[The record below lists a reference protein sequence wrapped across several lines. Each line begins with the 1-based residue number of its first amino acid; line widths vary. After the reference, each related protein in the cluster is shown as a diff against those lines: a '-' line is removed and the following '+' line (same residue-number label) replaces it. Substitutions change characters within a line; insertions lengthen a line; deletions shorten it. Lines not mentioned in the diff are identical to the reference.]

1 MISREY
7 VGRYATG
14 RVFVAAVVVVAVSAV
29 ALGVVLTTATFDT
42 AVASDDV
49 TLGCVAGA
57 DEGAAY
63 VTDSGLTV
71 YENSGGVT
79 YGTFLGDRTVE
90 FQGGDIT
97 LSANSNG
104 TAEARLDGATGFPC
118 LANLS
123 ATGTDVGVD
132 PDNASSIT
140 VGQGGEFDALAFRD
154 VVYDPDD
161 TATDLA
167 YDATSFGSLA
177 LHRTGLEDGTEVEAV
192 DASSATTLE
201 TATVKNDAA
210 EFESLPE
217 GESKVNFGVARDDGV
232 AGDGRAGDCVERRD
246 ISRGQADS
254 ECPRDRGLG
263 RGETRDRNDQRRN
276 RGR

>member
-1 MISREY
+1 MIPRETARRY
-7 VGRYATG
+7 VSG
-14 RVFVAAVVVVAVSAV
+14 RVVAVVVVAVSAV
-29 ALGVVLTTATFDT
+29 ALGVVFTTTATFDT

-49 TLGCVAGA
+49 TLGCVADT

-71 YENSGGVT
+71 YENAGGVT
-79 YGTFLGDRTVE
+79 YGTFLGNRTVE

-104 TAEARLDGATGFPC
+104 TAETRLDVATGVPC

-132 PDNASSIT
+132 PNNTSSIT
-140 VGQGGEFDALAFRD
+140 VGQGGEFGALTFRD
-154 VVYDPDD
+154 VVYVPDD
-161 TATDLA
+161 AATDLA
-167 YDATSFGSLA
+167 YEANSFGALV

-192 DASSATTLE
+192 DASSGTTLE
-201 TATVKNDAA
+201 TATVGGGSV

-217 GESKVNFGVARDDGV
+217 GEVKVNFGVAGDNGV
-232 AGDGRAGDCVERRD
+232 AGDRPAQDCVERRD
-246 ISRGQADS
+246 ISRGQADN
-254 ECPRDRGLG
+254 ECPRDRDLG
-263 RGETRDRNDQRRN
+263 RGETRDKNDQRRN